1 MMFFRSSEREQLPR
15 ALFFFPDFI
24 LFYWQVKNYLMVN
37 VPLLVFVP
45 MLSRMTGLA
54 IEGEKMVMR

>member
-1 MMFFRSSEREQLPR
+1 
-15 ALFFFPDFI
+15 
-24 LFYWQVKNYLMVN
+24 MVN

>member
-1 MMFFRSSEREQLPR
+1 MRVGQN
-15 ALFFFPDFI
+15 
-24 LFYWQVKNYLMVN
+24 WQVKNNLMVN

-54 IEGEKMVMR
+54 IEEKKIGNEVISVDQERKVRFF